1 MREQQE
7 SVSHAQSRKRRDMEC
22 CDSTVFSRGCNG
34 IGLCRTALG
43 EIKVKTKSK
52 SLAK

>member
-7 SVSHAQSRKRRDMEC
+7 SVSHAQSYKRRDMEC
-22 CDSTVFSRGCNG
+22 CDYTVFSRGCDGTG
-34 IGLCRTALG
+34 ICHTALG